1 MSTARPPEAA
11 HSEALRREGSSIST
25 ARPPEGVHTEALR
38 REGSSTL
45 STQPFCFGSAR
56 RRLFGIY
63 HPSAAGAATRAGVV
77 LCNPFGQEGV
87 RAHRALWVLAERL
100 ARAGH
105 PVLRFDYFGAG
116 DSMGDDLDADLDGW
130 TGDVHEADQALRA
143 RSGSA
148 QTIWF
153 GMRLGGAVV
162 LRAAQRAPATLL
174 RLLLWDPVTDG
185 QRYLEQLRER
195 HAASLEAAFSL
206 PLYPLPA
213 HLLRDPA
220 QYRDEAIGFAVSPLL
235 RQQLA
240 GLRPQPGQWPS
251 RPASI
256 VALAD
261 PGSDDGRDLAALCAQ
276 DPQRLRLIA
285 FTHGTDWT
293 SDTADNGVLVPAQA
307 LTLLVQQAALPT

>member
-1 MSTARPPEAA
+1 MSPARLA
-11 HSEALRREGSSIST
+11 EG
-25 ARPPEGVHTEALR
+25 AHTEALR
-38 REGSSTL
+38 REGAVAHAPAL
-45 STQPFCFGSAR
+45 ALQPFCFGPTQ
-56 RRLFGIY
+56 RRLFGTY
-63 HPSAAGAATRAGVV
+63 HPSAAGAATRPGAL

-130 TGDVHEADQALRA
+130 AGDVHEADQALRV
-143 RSGSA
+143 RSGCA

-162 LRAAQRAPATLL
+162 LRAAQRAPATLV
-174 RLLLWDPVTDG
+174 RLLLWDTVTDG
-185 QRYLEQLRER
+185 QRYLEHLRER

-206 PLYPLPA
+206 PADPLPA

-240 GLRPQPGQWPS
+240 GLRPQPGLWPS
-251 RPASI
+251 WPESI

-261 PGSDDGRDLAALCAQ
+261 TGNADGRDLAALCAQ
-276 DPQRLRLIA
+276 EPQRVRLIEFA
-285 FTHGTDWT
+285 HGTDWT

-307 LTLLVQQAALPT
+307 LTQLVQLAALPT

>member
-1 MSTARPPEAA
+1 MSTARPPEGA
-11 HSEALRREGSSIST
+11 HAEALRREGSP
-25 ARPPEGVHTEALR
+25 AP
-38 REGSSTL
+38 
-45 STQPFCFGSAR
+45 STQPFCFGPAR

-63 HPSAAGAATRAGVV
+63 HPGAAGAATRAGVV
-77 LCNPFGQEGV
+77 LCNAFGQEGV

-116 DSMGDDLDADLDGW
+116 DSMGDDLDIDLDGW
-130 TGDVHEADQALRA
+130 AGDVHEADQALRV

-148 QTIWF
+148 QTIWL
-153 GMRLGGAVV
+153 GMRLGGTVV
-162 LRAAQRAPATLL
+162 LRAAQRAPASLV

-185 QRYLEQLRER
+185 QRYLEHLRER

-206 PLYPLPA
+206 PPDPLPEL
-213 HLLRDPA
+213 LLRDPA

-235 RQQLA
+235 RQQLTA
-240 GLRPQPGQWPS
+240 LRPQPGLWPS

-256 VALAD
+256 VALVD
-261 PGSDDGRDLAALCAQ
+261 PGDGDGRYLAELCAH
-276 DPQRLRLIA
+276 DPQRLRMVTCA
-285 FTHGTDWT
+285 HGTDWT